1 MYSYARLHNCVNF
14 SHILLLAWNAAIAK
28 SNNESFYSSVKIFM
42 ARVEA
47 ILLSR
52 FLFGVDIAKLE
63 IMGFMVLTNS
73 QNIEELILSKT
84 KE

>member
-1 MYSYARLHNCVNF
+1 
-14 SHILLLAWNAAIAK
+14 
-28 SNNESFYSSVKIFM
+28 M